1 MAGKVSSEMAPEA
14 CCRPEQVLE
23 IVANVFAGPK
33 QDTAV
38 MAGTPAAHIAAWGAL
53 GSLGATR
60 CLANSQIPSPKIRL
74 RQTWAGG

>member
-1 MAGKVSSEMAPEA
+1 MAPEA

-23 IVANVFAGPK
+23 ILANVFAGPK

-38 MAGTPAAHIAAWGAL
+38 MAGTPAAHIAAWAAL
-53 GSLGATR
+53 RISWRDAMLDQ
-60 CLANSQIPSPKIRL
+60 LADTLRL